1 MSRGRAVIENARV
14 VVPLHATVAQ
24 KNRATGV
31 ALQCT
36 THRGEAYRGSE
47 SQESRSRK
55 CIREVLRGYGSSTL
69 SITWMTPLLW
79 YTFAIVTLA
88 VLPFASVTVTS
99 LPAVLKVSVPPCTVA

>member
-1 MSRGRAVIENARV
+1 MWRGCADIENARV
-14 VVPLHATVAQ
+14 VVPLRAMDAQ
-24 KNRATGV
+24 KKQGD
-31 ALQCT
+31 
-36 THRGEAYRGSE
+36 
-47 SQESRSRK
+47 RSRPAVHHASGGGVSRMWMWMGESMERV
-55 CIREVLRGYGSSTL
+55 IGRSYGSNTL